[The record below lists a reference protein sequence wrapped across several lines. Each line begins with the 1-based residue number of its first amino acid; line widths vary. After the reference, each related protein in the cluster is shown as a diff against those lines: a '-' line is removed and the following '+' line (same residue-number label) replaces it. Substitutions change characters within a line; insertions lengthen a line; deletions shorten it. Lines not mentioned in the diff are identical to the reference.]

1 MTDEN
6 DTSLIPADTDFE
18 STVEAYDFI
27 ELTLN
32 KFMDTGG
39 VGAVYG
45 EPIENGQ
52 TTIIPCAE
60 VFTVLGVGAGYG
72 SGYDKDS
79 DESEDNG
86 SGGGGGGGGGGGRT
100 FSRPVAVVV
109 ASPEGVRVEP
119 VVDATKIA
127 LAALTASGFMIG
139 MFVRMMSPKRA
150 LRSIRGEQP

>member
-1 MTDEN
+1 MTDDN
-6 DTSLIPADTDFE
+6 DTSLIPADTEFE
-18 STVEAYDFI
+18 STAEAFDFM
-27 ELTLN
+27 ELTLD

-45 EPIENGQ
+45 APIENGQ

-60 VFTVLGVGAGYG
+60 VFTVLGVGGG
-72 SGYDKDS
+72 SGYGQEKGS
-79 DESEDNG
+79 DQSENNG
-86 SGGGGGGGGGGGRT
+86 SRGGGGGGGGGGRT

-139 MFVRMMSPKRA
+139 MLVRMMSPKRA
-150 LRSIRGEQP
+150 LRSIRGEGP